1 MEAHVDLVNEKHGKR
16 VVLIVPHA
24 QAGLALVDAVA
35 AGKLPGVADPAEL
48 WMKEEAFNMNV
59 HRHLR
64 ALAAYCDFAVIYG
77 VSPEGLKPSFKGI
90 TYKSKG
96 GAEHSMEA
104 ITDEQHAILQ
114 KIAWETVSKYPY
126 AGVAR

>member
-1 MEAHVDLVNEKHGKR
+1 MEV
-16 VVLIVPHA
+16 
-24 QAGLALVDAVA
+24 VA
-35 AGKLPGVADPAEL
+35 AGKFPSITKPAEL
-48 WMKEEAFNMNV
+48 WMKGEAFNMIV

-64 ALAAYCDFAVIYG
+64 ALAAYCDFAVIDG

-96 GAEHSMEA
+96 GAEHSMEG

-114 KIAWETVSKYPY
+114 NIAWEKVSKYPY
-126 AGVAR
+126 TGVSR